1 MYLVT
6 GSSLGEAGTITS
18 VSHLSCLL
26 EMGGGMGGYGVDFAD
41 TEEGAIPQHHCL
53 ASARTKTG
61 SEGD

>member
-26 EMGGGMGGYGVDFAD
+26 EMGGMEGDGVDFAD
-41 TEEGAIPQHHCL
+41 TKEGAIPQHHCL